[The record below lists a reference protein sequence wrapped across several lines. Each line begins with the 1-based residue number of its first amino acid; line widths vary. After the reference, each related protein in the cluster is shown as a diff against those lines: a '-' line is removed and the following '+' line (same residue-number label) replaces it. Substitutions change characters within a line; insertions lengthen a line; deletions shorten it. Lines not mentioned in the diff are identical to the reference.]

1 MLAMGAEQLAWPF
14 FSLYVLE
21 LGGSISSIAL
31 ISSIGSVAS
40 VLVAPIGGYIADS
53 RGRVKLLGLGTL
65 AYSLCSIF
73 FILAQNWVALAISIF
88 IQMLTR
94 IYMPALDAIL
104 ADSTSAS
111 RTGRDYAL
119 SDTIA
124 IMPSI
129 ISPLIIGF
137 LANQFSVKF
146 AVKMGFAGLL
156 VIGSIS
162 ALIRLSLKETVV
174 KEKTDLSIKEI
185 PKFIYDSYAQIIL
198 FLKNSERNLKIL
210 IIISMLMA
218 FLNAISGPYWIVYAK
233 QIIGITTTEWGIIL
247 SVGALLRLI
256 VLIPAGFLV
265 DKIGYKKVILISLI
279 PIPIC
284 SLFFINSK
292 SYPSV
297 LMTIF
302 IINLCN
308 ILISPASSALFA
320 KSTSKSSRGSAVASI
335 GRGRI
340 GIVMG
345 TGVLGGAM
353 LLLPAKLIGY
363 QIGTLLYLDNPL
375 YPWILLSI
383 GIVLIFIIISIFLK
397 DK

>member
-1 MLAMGAEQLAWPF
+1 MGAEQLAWPF